1 MIFIDPVFL
10 FLFLPTT
17 LFAFYT
23 ALLTHGR
30 NEALLVIF
38 AASICFYLP
47 YGVSSAVLL
56 LAALLVNF
64 STANALLVLKDSH
77 PWRAETLV
85 WVRASIQ
92 HSLPLLLQIQ
102 NRHCASRCPQWCLG
116 RYCGRGNTRRDLVLH
131 ISSSGVPG

>member
-38 AASICFYLP
+38 AASIVSTCHMAFHPP
-47 YGVSSAVLL
+47 Y
-56 LAALLVNF
+56 
-64 STANALLVLKDSH
+64 
-77 PWRAETLV
+77 
-85 WVRASIQ
+85 
-92 HSLPLLLQIQ
+92 
-102 NRHCASRCPQWCLG
+102 CCSRRC
-116 RYCGRGNTRRDLVLH
+116 
-131 ISSSGVPG
+131 S